1 MLQVKIKTE
10 LKEAMLS
17 KNAIKTMVLRGLLAE
32 FVNNLIAQKKKPQEE
47 ISDTDALSVIKK
59 AVKQRKDSIE
69 QFGKGGRADLVN
81 AEKAELE
88 ILEQYL
94 PEMLSAPEI
103 EKIARAQKMA
113 LGLTDKSKMGIL
125 IGAVMKEIK
134 TSGADADG
142 AEIKKIVENLFA

>member
-17 KNAIKTMVLRGLLAE
+17 KDTLKTMVLRGLLAE

-113 LGLTDKSKMGIL
+113 LGLADKSKMGIL

-142 AEIKKIVENLFA
+142 ATIKQVVENLFA